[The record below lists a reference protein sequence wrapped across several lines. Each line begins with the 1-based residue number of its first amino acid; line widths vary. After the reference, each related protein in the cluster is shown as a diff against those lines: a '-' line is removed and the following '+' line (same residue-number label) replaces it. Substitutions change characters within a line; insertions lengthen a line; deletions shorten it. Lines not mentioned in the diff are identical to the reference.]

1 MNLHQFLKSL
11 SSFPRISVFRHW
23 FLFVLEIFPLNFT
36 ITNVQ
41 RSLKSP
47 LIKKYKKILEEKVIQ
62 LSSLVEINWK
72 SKDFTIS
79 NEAISILWRVYFDRS
94 GNSVS
99 PILYRSILS
108 LLLVFFSRIREED
121 FTERRA
127 FAQESKNPRSLD
139 PRYIRGG
146 KRNSGLFGRGSF
158 NVHRL
163 DSSISSIVVATGRAR
178 GIPRNFVKVDLVCCE
193 RKSEI

>member
-23 FLFVLEIFPLNFT
+23 FLFVLKIFPSNFT

-41 RSLKSP
+41 SLKSP
-47 LIKKYKKILEEKVIQ
+47 LIKKYKKVLEEKVIQ

-108 LLLVFFSRIREED
+108 LLLVFF
-121 FTERRA
+121 F
-127 FAQESKNPRSLD
+127 
-139 PRYIRGG
+139 
-146 KRNSGLFGRGSF
+146 RGSAKKISRKDA
-158 NVHRL
+158 RL
-163 DSSISSIVVATGRAR
+163 RRSRRILALWILDISEVVSETRDCSVVARSTCTGWTLRFL
-178 GIPRNFVKVDLVCCE
+178 P
-193 RKSEI
+193 

>member
-108 LLLVFFSRIREED
+108 LLLVFF
-121 FTERRA
+121 F
-127 FAQESKNPRSLD
+127 
-139 PRYIRGG
+139 
-146 KRNSGLFGRGSF
+146 RGSAKKISRKDA
-158 NVHRL
+158 RL
-163 DSSISSIVVATGRAR
+163 RRSRRILALWILDISEVVSETRDCSVVARSTCTGWTLWFL
-178 GIPRNFVKVDLVCCE
+178 P
-193 RKSEI
+193 

>member
-23 FLFVLEIFPLNFT
+23 FLFVLEVFPSNFT
-36 ITNVQ
+36 TTNVQ
-41 RSLKSP
+41 QSLKSP

-108 LLLVFFSRIREED
+108 LLLVFFFE
-121 FTERRA
+121 
-127 FAQESKNPRSLD
+127 D
-139 PRYIRGG
+139 PRRRFHG
-146 KRNSGLFGRGSF
+146 KTRVCAGVEESSLSG
-158 NVHRL
+158 
-163 DSSISSIVVATGRAR
+163 SSIY
-178 GIPRNFVKVDLVCCE
+178 PRW
-193 RKSEI
+193 